1 MFKLLRRIF
10 GIEEKELLEEIND
23 LENAINNYKLL
34 IKRIEDTCDGN
45 NYGNPNYKIQKIK
58 TLCKTEIKIF

>member
-1 MFKLLRRIF
+1 MF
-10 GIEEKELLEEIND
+10 
-23 LENAINNYKLL
+23 KLL